1 MCIIN
6 KCHRKYHSSLV
17 FLVYY
22 SDLYLFT
29 TKQRTKRWCLFLFC
43 RIKNFS
49 IPMRMESK
57 QCQYFCCAWNTAH
70 IFAIYYYKDICRL
83 LFWFCLTIYFFS
95 FHCALSG
102 LCALNFVSSFFFS
115 SAQFAFVIA
124 IYWWSCVLLVFV
136 GFVLVLVICG
146 EAVFLSIV
154 RCVCVHLPPTSG
166 VIRHFRCWENDQ
178 WSCFLYRSSCSN
190 SSSYCC
196 CCCNCSRIV
205 AYSSTYRLIIHFF
218 CQSH

>member
-1 MCIIN
+1 MEFHKFSSLVVHLTAIVALRMCIIN

-102 LCALNFVSSFFFS
+102 LCALNFVSSFFFHQRNLHLSLQFIGEVAFFLCLLVS
-115 SAQFAFVIA
+115 SLSSLSVAKPSSFLLFNVFAFT
-124 IYWWSCVLLVFV
+124 S
-136 GFVLVLVICG
+136 
-146 EAVFLSIV
+146 
-154 RCVCVHLPPTSG
+154 PPTSG

-178 WSCFLYRSSCSN
+178 
-190 SSSYCC
+190 
-196 CCCNCSRIV
+196 
-205 AYSSTYRLIIHFF
+205 
-218 CQSH
+218 